1 MEALDLIF
9 KNDGLGYGDQI
20 ACCPKCGKPF
30 CLPFKYVFSNK
41 KPPAYPCEKCGQL
54 IKLN

>member
-1 MEALDLIF
+1 MEALDLVF